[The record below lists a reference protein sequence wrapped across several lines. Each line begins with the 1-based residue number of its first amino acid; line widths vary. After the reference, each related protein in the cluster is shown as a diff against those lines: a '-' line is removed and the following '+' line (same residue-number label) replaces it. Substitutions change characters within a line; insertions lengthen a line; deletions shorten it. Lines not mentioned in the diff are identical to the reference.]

1 MLVKEWI
8 ILICGILL
16 ALIILYKH
24 KREHLEKITYYF
36 VIQAEE
42 LFKNGHGKEKLQ
54 FVIKKL
60 KEKIPWY
67 FSILISEKVI
77 IEIIEN
83 TLKILQE
90 FFKDSKEKQLLILDK
105 VLEVTEKRNYD
116 NLIEVTEVMK
126 KEVEDNGYIEGFLKI
141 KSNFKGNHTACG
153 GIKAKIKL

>member
-24 KREHLEKITYYF
+24 KREYLEKITYYF

-90 FFKDSKEKQLLILDK
+90 
-105 VLEVTEKRNYD
+105 
-116 NLIEVTEVMK
+116 
-126 KEVEDNGYIEGFLKI
+126 
-141 KSNFKGNHTACG
+141 
-153 GIKAKIKL
+153 